1 MRKEFGVGHVV
12 CCRICMVRHYRILTD
27 PTVSKERSGARG
39 NPLEDFRTMSILH
52 GVVLANMQF

>member
-1 MRKEFGVGHVV
+1 MRKEFAVGHVV

-39 NPLEDFRTMSILH
+39 NPPEEFRTMSIL
-52 GVVLANMQF
+52 VLF